1 MSTIRTKL
9 AAAGLIA
16 WAVGGLAAAPPLAD
30 AKNAVIRGWGRVVEP
45 DRDCEVALKDGALGI
60 KIPGK
65 PHDFAAEVPSYNA
78 PRVMREI
85 QGDFIAEVV
94 VGGSMDPGETSLE
107 PKSWPYHG
115 AGLMVVKD
123 PNNYVTAHRASAF
136 VNGKIRHFANFELR
150 RGGRLAISH
159 SSNDIPPDQDLHLR
173 LERRGKTFYHAMSP
187 DGIHWSSYEPIELEL
202 PPAAQLGV
210 AAVNTSNRPLA
221 VRFRDLKV
229 FPRSRLD

>member
-1 MSTIRTKL
+1 MPSTRRKL

-16 WAVGGLAAAPPLAD
+16 WALGGLAAAPPLAD
-30 AKNAVIRGWGRVVEP
+30 AKNAVIRGWGRVVDP

-65 PHDFAAEVPSYNA
+65 PHDFAAEVPSDNA
-78 PRVMREI
+78 PRVMREV
-85 QGDFIAEVV
+85 QGDFIAEVL
-94 VGGSMDPGETSLE
+94 VGGSMDPGETSLQ
-107 PKSWPYHG
+107 PRSWPYHG

-123 PNNYVTAHRASAF
+123 PNNYVTAHLACAF
-136 VNGKIRHFANFELR
+136 VNGKIRHYANFELR
-150 RGGRLAISH
+150 RGGQLAVSH
-159 SSNDIPPDQDLHLR
+159 AALDVPSDQDLRLR
-173 LERRGKTFYHAMSP
+173 LERRGKTLYHAMSP
-187 DGIHWSSYEPIELEL
+187 DGIHWDSYEPIELDL

-229 FPRSRLD
+229 FQRARLD